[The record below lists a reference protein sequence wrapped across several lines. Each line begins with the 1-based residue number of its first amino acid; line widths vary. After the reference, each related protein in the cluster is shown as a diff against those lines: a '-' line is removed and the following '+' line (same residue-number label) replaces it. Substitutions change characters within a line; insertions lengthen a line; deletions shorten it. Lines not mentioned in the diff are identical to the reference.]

1 MKIEKITITSEESRL
16 MCNLLEANRALKV
29 QSLIK
34 FSDSDKR
41 CILSDRTIEKIDKHI
56 MLIKSEIS
64 KIDNLIS
71 KLKEVQA

>member
-1 MKIEKITITSEESRL
+1 MKIEITPEESRV

-34 FSDSDKR
+34 FSDPDKR
-41 CILSDRTIEKIDKHI
+41 CILSERTIEKLDKHI
-56 MLIKSEIS
+56 LFIKSEIS

-71 KLKEVQA
+71 KLMEVQA

>member
-1 MKIEKITITSEESRL
+1 MNMKVEITPEESRV

-34 FSDSDKR
+34 FSAPDKR
-41 CILSDRTIEKIDKHI
+41 CILSERTIEELDKHI
-56 MLIKSEIS
+56 LFIKSEIS

-71 KLKEVQA
+71 KLMEVQA

>member
-1 MKIEKITITSEESRL
+1 MKVEITPEESRV

-34 FSDSDKR
+34 FSDPDKH
-41 CILSDRTIEKIDKHI
+41 CILSERTIEELDKHI
-56 MLIKSEIS
+56 LFIKSEIS

-71 KLKEVQA
+71 KLMEVQA